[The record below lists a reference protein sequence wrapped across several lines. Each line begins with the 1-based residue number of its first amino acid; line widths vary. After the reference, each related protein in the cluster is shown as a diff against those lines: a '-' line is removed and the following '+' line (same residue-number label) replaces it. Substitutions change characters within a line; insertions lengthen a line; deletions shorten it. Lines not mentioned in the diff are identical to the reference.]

1 MSTYMENIY
10 NNNENNNFQ
19 STYDS
24 IIHELISFKY
34 LTPDKSRATFSESYV
49 SNVPERK
56 ATERERARESERER
70 ERERARETERARC
83 CLKVLS

>member
-24 IIHELISFKY
+24 IINELINLEN
-34 LTPDKSRATFSESYV
+34 LTPDKSRATFLESIFKQLD
-49 SNVPERK
+49 RK
-56 ATERERARESERER
+56 S
-70 ERERARETERARC
+70 
-83 CLKVLS
+83 VV

>member
-24 IIHELISFKY
+24 IINELINLEN
-34 LTPDKSRATFSESYV
+34 LTPDKSRATFLE
-49 SNVPERK
+49 
-56 ATERERARESERER
+56 
-70 ERERARETERARC
+70 
-83 CLKVLS
+83 

>member
-24 IIHELISFKY
+24 IINELINLEN
-34 LTPDKSRATFSESYV
+34 LTPDKSRATFLESIFKQLCTV
-49 SNVPERK
+49 TNSFALLQTAVQ
-56 ATERERARESERER
+56 
-70 ERERARETERARC
+70 
-83 CLKVLS
+83 LLSLNYLTKIYMNLNLSI

>member
-24 IIHELISFKY
+24 IINELINLEN
-34 LTPDKSRATFSESYV
+34 LTPDKSRATFLESI
-49 SNVPERK
+49 SNSFALLQTAVQLLFLNYLTK
-56 ATERERARESERER
+56 IYMN
-70 ERERARETERARC
+70 
-83 CLKVLS
+83 LNLSI

>member
-24 IIHELISFKY
+24 IINELINLEN
-34 LTPDKSRATFSESYV
+34 LTPDKSRATFLESIFKQLCTVTNSSALLFLNYLTKIYM
-49 SNVPERK
+49 N
-56 ATERERARESERER
+56 
-70 ERERARETERARC
+70 
-83 CLKVLS
+83 LNLSI

>member
-24 IIHELISFKY
+24 IINELINLEN
-34 LTPDKSRATFSESYV
+34 LTPDKSRADKHRVPGSV
-49 SNVPERK
+49 S
-56 ATERERARESERER
+56 
-70 ERERARETERARC
+70 
-83 CLKVLS
+83 LSGGTPHADSQ